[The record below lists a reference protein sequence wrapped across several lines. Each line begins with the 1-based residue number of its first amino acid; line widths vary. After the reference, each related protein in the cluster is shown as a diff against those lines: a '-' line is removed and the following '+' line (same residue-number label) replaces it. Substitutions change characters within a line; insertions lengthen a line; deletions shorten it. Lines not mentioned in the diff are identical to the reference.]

1 MILLFV
7 KDDEKMKSRTILN
20 FGLFMSISL
29 AVASS
34 LGFAVNFLV
43 KDAQVFVPIGKSYY
57 KSGDDVLEK
66 ERKESFYFGENS
78 GSVAANNIFDAENRS
93 ITLSESKV
101 GEVSDNSDVPE
112 VNRGDILFYFENP
125 EKCPAM
131 NGMEISGTVVADEMD
146 KSVAI
151 LKDGKGRSAEVYI
164 TQVGS
169 VVKDNISLELVWRN
183 FVILKTSS
191 GIKCIGEGVG
201 ESKSGPV
208 EQVADSRDS
217 NAPENDDGLEVRK
230 VGENEYVLKRSDL
243 MKLTGNL
250 NSLARQARIIPARK
264 EKGFKI
270 FSIKSNSLYRKI
282 GIVNGDIIKSI
293 NGIELSSPD
302 KALEA
307 YSRLQSASKLSL
319 DITRRGKSET
329 LEYTIE

>member
-1 MILLFV
+1 
-7 KDDEKMKSRTILN
+7 MKSRTILN

-34 LGFAVNFLV
+34 IGFAVNFLV
-43 KDAQVFVPIGKSYY
+43 KDAQVFVPIGKGYY
-57 KSGDDVLEK
+57 QSNDGSLKK
-66 ERKESFYFGENS
+66 ENKESFYFGNNS
-78 GSVAANNIFDAENRS
+78 SSVASNNIFDADKRS
-93 ITLSESKV
+93 ITLAEAQV
-101 GEVSDNSDVPE
+101 GNVDPGDDVSE

-125 EKCPAM
+125 GKCPAM
-131 NGMEISGTVVADEMD
+131 SGMTISGTVVADAMD

-151 LKDGKGRSAEVYI
+151 IKDGKGRNSDVFI

-169 VVKDNISLELVWRN
+169 VVKDGISLELVWRN
-183 FVILKTSS
+183 FVILKTPS

-201 ESKSGPV
+201 ESKSG
-208 EQVADSRDS
+208 VAETSVSPKLADAGAD
-217 NAPENDDGLEVRK
+217 EDGLEVRK
-230 VGENEYVLKRSDL
+230 VGENQYVLKRSDL

-270 FSIKSNSLYRKI
+270 FSIKRNSLYRKI

-319 DITRRGKSET
+319 DIKRRGQNET

>member
-1 MILLFV
+1 
-7 KDDEKMKSRTILN
+7 MKSRTILN
-20 FGLFMSISL
+20 FGLFFSISL

-43 KDAQVFVPIGKSYY
+43 KDSQVFVPIGKSYY
-57 KSGDDVLEK
+57 KGDDESLKKEK
-66 ERKESFYFGENS
+66 KESFYFGKDS
-78 GSVAANNIFDAENRS
+78 SSVASNNIFDSNMRA
-93 ITLSESKV
+93 ITLTESQLGAV
-101 GEVSDNSDVPE
+101 DENDSVPE

-125 EKCPAM
+125 GKCPAM
-131 NGMEISGTVVADEMD
+131 TGMDISGTVVADEMD

-151 LKDGKGRSAEVYI
+151 LKEGKGRNASVYI

-169 VVKDNISLELVWRN
+169 VVKDNITLELVWRN
-183 FVILKTSS
+183 FVILKTAG

-201 ESKSGPV
+201 ESKAENVDSALASG
-208 EQVADSRDS
+208 
-217 NAPENDDGLEVRK
+217 APSMEADDGLEVRK
-230 VGENEYVLKRSDL
+230 VGENQYVIKRSDL

-250 NSLARQARIIPARK
+250 NALSRQARIVPARK
-264 EKGFKI
+264 ENGFKI
-270 FSIKSNSLYRKI
+270 FSIKKNSLYRKI

-307 YSRLQSASKLSL
+307 YSRLQSASKISL
-319 DITRRGKSET
+319 DVKRRGQNET

>member
-1 MILLFV
+1 
-7 KDDEKMKSRTILN
+7 MKSRTILN
-20 FGLFMSISL
+20 FGLFISISL

-34 LGFAVNFLV
+34 LGFGINFLV

-57 KSGDDVLEK
+57 KGSDDSLKKEK
-66 ERKESFYFGENS
+66 KESFYFGKNS
-78 GSVAANNIFDAENRS
+78 SSVASNNIFDSEMRS
-93 ITLSESKV
+93 ITLAESNIGAV
-101 GEVSDNSDVPE
+101 EGGDDIPE

-125 EKCPAM
+125 GKCPAM

-151 LKDGKGRSAEVYI
+151 LKDGKGRKAEVFI

-169 VVKDNISLELVWRN
+169 QVKEGVSLELVWRN

-208 EQVADSRDS
+208 ESVASKG
-217 NAPENDDGLEVRK
+217 APAVGEDELEVRK
-230 VGENEYVLKRSDL
+230 VGENQYVLKRSDL

-250 NSLARQARIIPARK
+250 NALARQARIIPARK
-264 EKGFKI
+264 ENGFKI
-270 FSIKSNSLYRKI
+270 FSIKRDSLYRKI

-319 DITRRGKSET
+319 DIKRRGQNET

>member
-1 MILLFV
+1 
-7 KDDEKMKSRTILN
+7 MKSRMILN
-20 FGLFMSISL
+20 FGLFISISL

-57 KSGDDVLEK
+57 KDSDEGMKKDQS
-66 ERKESFYFGENS
+66 ESFYFGKNS
-78 GSVAANNIFDAENRS
+78 SSVASNNIFDAQKRA
-93 ITLSESKV
+93 ITLTESQV
-101 GEVSDNSDVPE
+101 GNVAEENEVPE

-125 EKCPAM
+125 GKCPAM
-131 NGMEISGTVVADEMD
+131 SDLEISGTVVADEMD

-169 VVKDNISLELVWRN
+169 IVKDNISLELVWRN
-183 FVILKTSS
+183 FVILKTQS
-191 GIKCIGEGVG
+191 GIKCLGEGVG

-208 EQVADSRDS
+208 E
-217 NAPENDDGLEVRK
+217 APASPRRAAAEEEDGLEVRK
-230 VGENEYVLKRSDL
+230 VGENQYVLKRSDL

-250 NSLARQARIIPARK
+250 NALARQARIIPARK
-264 EKGFKI
+264 EKGFKV
-270 FSIKSNSLYRKI
+270 FSIKKDSLYRKI

-319 DITRRGKSET
+319 EIKRRGQNET

>member
-1 MILLFV
+1 
-7 KDDEKMKSRTILN
+7 MKSRTILN
-20 FGLFMSISL
+20 FGLFISISL

-57 KSGDDVLEK
+57 KDSDEGLQKEK
-66 ERKESFYFGENS
+66 KESFYFGKDS
-78 GSVAANNIFDAENRS
+78 GSVASNNIFDAQMRS
-93 ITLSESKV
+93 ITLAESKV
-101 GEVSDNSDVPE
+101 GNVEPGSDVPE

-125 EKCPAM
+125 GKCSAM
-131 NGMEISGTVVADEMD
+131 SGMEISGTVVADEMD

-151 LKDGKGRSAEVYI
+151 LKDGKGRNAEVYI

-169 VVKDNISLELVWRN
+169 VVKDNITLELVWRN
-183 FVILKTSS
+183 FVILKTPG

-208 EQVADSRDS
+208 ESPIASKMSAD
-217 NAPENDDGLEVRK
+217 ENEDELEVRK
-230 VGENEYVLKRSDL
+230 IGENQYVLKRSDL

-250 NSLARQARIIPARK
+250 NALARQARIIPARK

-270 FSIKSNSLYRKI
+270 FSIKQNSLYRKI

-319 DITRRGKSET
+319 DIKRRGQDET

>member
-1 MILLFV
+1 
-7 KDDEKMKSRTILN
+7 MKSRTILN
-20 FGLFMSISL
+20 FGLFFSISL

-43 KDAQVFVPIGKSYY
+43 KDSQVFVPIGKSYY
-57 KSGDDVLEK
+57 KGDDESLKKEK
-66 ERKESFYFGENS
+66 KESFYFGKDS
-78 GSVAANNIFDAENRS
+78 SSVASNNIFDSNMRA
-93 ITLSESKV
+93 ITLTESQLGAV
-101 GEVSDNSDVPE
+101 DENDSVPE

-125 EKCPAM
+125 GKCPAM
-131 NGMEISGTVVADEMD
+131 TGMDISGTVVADEMD

-151 LKDGKGRSAEVYI
+151 LKEGKGRNASVYI

-169 VVKDNISLELVWRN
+169 VVKDNITLELVWRN
-183 FVILKTSS
+183 FVILKTAG

-201 ESKSGPV
+201 DSKAETVDPSLALGVPSTG
-208 EQVADSRDS
+208 A
-217 NAPENDDGLEVRK
+217 DDGLEVRK
-230 VGENEYVLKRSDL
+230 VGENQYVIKRSDL

-250 NSLARQARIIPARK
+250 NALSRQARIVPARK
-264 EKGFKI
+264 ENGFKI
-270 FSIKSNSLYRKI
+270 FSIKKNSLYRKI

-307 YSRLQSASKLSL
+307 YSRLQSASKISL
-319 DITRRGKSET
+319 DVKRRGQNET

>member
-1 MILLFV
+1 
-7 KDDEKMKSRTILN
+7 MKSRTILN
-20 FGLFMSISL
+20 FGLFFSISL

-43 KDAQVFVPIGKSYY
+43 KDSQVFVPIGKSYY
-57 KSGDDVLEK
+57 KGDDESLK
-66 ERKESFYFGENS
+66 KDKKESFYFGRDS
-78 GSVAANNIFDAENRS
+78 SSVASNNIFDSNMRS
-93 ITLSESKV
+93 INLTESKMGAV
-101 GEVSDNSDVPE
+101 DQNDSVPE

-125 EKCPAM
+125 GKCPAM
-131 NGMEISGTVVADEMD
+131 SGMEISGTVVADEMD

-151 LKDGKGRSAEVYI
+151 LKDGKGRNAGVYI

-169 VVKDNISLELVWRN
+169 VVKDNITLELVWRN
-183 FVILKTSS
+183 FVILKTAG

-201 ESKSGPV
+201 ESKV
-208 EQVADSRDS
+208 ETVESPTTP
-217 NAPENDDGLEVRK
+217 NARGKEEEAGLDVRK
-230 VGENEYVLKRSDL
+230 VGENQYVIKRADL

-250 NSLARQARIIPARK
+250 NALSRQARIIPARK
-264 EKGFKI
+264 ENGFKI
-270 FSIKSNSLYRKI
+270 FSIKQNSLYRKI

-307 YSRLQSASKLSL
+307 YSRLQSASKISL
-319 DITRRGKSET
+319 DIKRRGNNET